1 MLRCQIAQNV
11 HADPPIGM
19 TKPISKSPQQ
29 TRDSRATAETPT
41 STLPLHSTSAHV
53 ARFTEE
59 VRSHMRL
66 LIVHWSV
73 LLLSPMHAIACWDEA
88 GLRYGIAPH
97 LLYAIAR
104 VESNLDPQAL
114 NLTHRTRTGTYDI
127 GLMQINSS
135 NLPAL
140 ARHGIGERELHD
152 PCTNIHAGA
161 WLLAD
166 TFRRNGFSWNGVGAY
181 NAACTQLKGTAC
193 EAARARY
200 AWKVYR
206 HLLGAD
212 GLTDHRIRAVS
223 ASRTGL
229 AVARVSP

>member
-1 MLRCQIAQNV
+1 
-11 HADPPIGM
+11 
-19 TKPISKSPQQ
+19 
-29 TRDSRATAETPT
+29 
-41 STLPLHSTSAHV
+41 
-53 ARFTEE
+53 
-59 VRSHMRL
+59 MRL
-66 LIVHWSV
+66 LIVCSSV

-114 NLTHRTRTGTYDI
+114 NLSHRTRTGTYDI
-127 GLMQINSS
+127 GLMQVNSS

-140 ARHGIGERELHD
+140 ARYGIGERELQD

-161 WLLAD
+161 WLLAH
-166 TFRRNGFSWNGVGAY
+166 TFRRKGFSWNGVGAY

-193 EAARARY
+193 ESARARY

-206 HLLGAD
+206 HLDDAGVKPD
-212 GLTDHRIRAVS
+212 RRAGS
-223 ASRTGL
+223 GSPPRTSV
-229 AVARVSP
+229 AVVRVSP